1 MTRTKWIRFVA
12 KPIVFTAALVPTVW
26 LIWAALTGNL
36 TANPIQE
43 LEHQTGLWVLRF
55 LIITLAITP
64 VRRLTGW
71 NDLIRFRRMMG
82 LFAFYYACLHLLCYV
97 VLDQFF
103 DVRTMVVDIAKRP
116 YITVGMTAFLL
127 LLPLALTSTAKSIR
141 RLGGP
146 RWRRL
151 HQLIYVAAV
160 CGVIHYW
167 WLVKADISSPEKY
180 AVIIGGLLAFRA
192 GYVALKSKTRVRL
205 TPGGLVQSLR
215 SEE

>member
-1 MTRTKWIRFVA
+1 MTRTQGIRFIA
-12 KPIVFTAALVPTVW
+12 KPIVFVASLVPTAW
-26 LIWAALTGNL
+26 LTWAALTGNL

-64 VRRLTGW
+64 IRRLTGW
-71 NDLIRFRRMMG
+71 NDLIKFRRMTG

-103 DVRTMVVDIAKRP
+103 AFRTMLVDVSKRP
-116 YITVGMTAFLL
+116 YITVGFTAFLL
-127 LLPLALTSTAKSIR
+127 LIPLAVTSTSGMIR
-141 RLGGP
+141 RLGGR

-151 HQLIYVAAV
+151 HQLIYVAAA

-167 WLVKADISSPEKY
+167 WSVKADISSPEKY
-180 AVIIGGLLAFRA
+180 ALIIGSLLAFRGIYA
-192 GYVALKSKTRVRL
+192 AVKAKGRVRVPSGRVL
-205 TPGGLVQSLR
+205 AESGK
-215 SEE
+215 

>member
-12 KPIVFTAALVPTVW
+12 KPLVFAAALVPTVW

-64 VRRLTGW
+64 LRRLTGW
-71 NDLIRFRRMMG
+71 NDLIRFRRMTG

-103 DVRTMVVDIAKRP
+103 DVKTMVVDIAKRP
-116 YITVGMTAFLL
+116 YITVGMASFLL
-127 LLPLALTSTAKSIR
+127 LIPLAATSTAGMIR
-141 RLGGP
+141 RLGGR

-151 HQLIYVAAV
+151 HQLIYAVAV
-160 CGVIHYW
+160 GGVIHYW
-167 WLVKADISSPEKY
+167 WLVKADLSSPEKY
-180 AVIIGGLLAFRA
+180 AAIIGALLAFRLI
-192 GYVALKSKTRVRL
+192 YVLMKSRARL
-205 TPGGLVQSLR
+205 RLGPTGVLQ
-215 SEE
+215 EERRM

>member
-1 MTRTKWIRFVA
+1 MTKTRWIRFVA
-12 KPIVFTAALVPTVW
+12 KPLVFAAALVPTVW
-26 LIWAALTGNL
+26 LTWAALTGDL

-71 NDLIRFRRMMG
+71 NDLIKFRRMTG

-103 DVRTMVVDIAKRP
+103 DVKTMIVDIGKRP
-116 YITVGMTAFLL
+116 YITVGFAAFLL
-127 LLPLALTSTAKSIR
+127 LIPLAATSTAASIR
-141 RLGGP
+141 RLGGR

-151 HQLIYVAAV
+151 HQLIYLTAIG
-160 CGVIHYW
+160 GVIHYW
-167 WLVKADISSPEKY
+167 WLVKADISSPLKY
-180 AVIIGGLLAFRA
+180 GAIIGGLLAFRVI
-192 GYVALKSKTRVRL
+192 YRLVKSRSSWRFS
-205 TPGGLVQSLR
+205 PFAQGLPFSR
-215 SEE
+215 

>member
-64 VRRLTGW
+64 LRRLTGW

-103 DVRTMVVDIAKRP
+103 DLKTMVVDIAKRP

-127 LLPLALTSTAKSIR
+127 LLPLALTSTAKMIR
-141 RLGGP
+141 RLGGQ

-151 HQLIYVAAV
+151 HQLIYVAAG

-167 WLVKADISSPEKY
+167 WLFKADISSPAKY
-180 AVIIGGLLAFRA
+180 AAIIGALLAFRLV
-192 GYVALKSKTRVRL
+192 YLLVKSRARVRL
-205 TPGGLVQSLR
+205 GAARVLQ
-215 SEE
+215 EEP